1 MEGCTSIL
9 VSEGIADMHMTTA
22 CKETATQCI
31 CMTAHSKTA
40 HLGGGG
46 AGGDSLSLILSTATR
61 TQSQHSVLSKLL
73 LCKQCRR
80 GA

>member
-22 CKETATQCI
+22 CKEAATQCV
-31 CMTAHSKTA
+31 CMTAHIKLA

-46 AGGDSLSLILSTATR
+46 AGGDFLSLIFSTAS

-73 LCKQCRR
+73 LSNQGRR
-80 GA
+80 RA